1 MMLEPI
7 FGSRCREQV
16 LQFILANNNG
26 YATQIAKFYK
36 ITVDPVQKQLDRLEL
51 GGILISQ
58 KFGKTIVYSFNPRYA
73 FLDELKS
80 ILLKAKEFYKPE
92 LKESLSNI
100 RKRPRRKEKPL

>member
-1 MMLEPI
+1 MLEPI

-16 LQFILANNNG
+16 LQYILANDSG
-26 YATQIAKFYK
+26 YATEISKFYK
-36 ITVDPVQKQLDRLEL
+36 LTVDPVQKQLDRLEV

-73 FLDELKS
+73 FLKELKS
-80 ILLKAKEFYKPE
+80 LLLKAKEFYKLD

-100 RKRPRRKEKPL
+100 RKRPRRQGKPL